1 MARDV
6 EEVRREINEMHAQ
19 LEEATHYD
27 LLGIDRES
35 FDKSKLGGIFRN
47 LAKKWHVDRYSS
59 YDLGPDREKV
69 QQIFSAINNAH
80 RTLSNDSARE
90 EYDMELDGEDA
101 ADIAALLSS
110 ESIFLKGKNFLK
122 QGAYKG
128 AFDQFE
134 EAHELNPEDKSILVH
149 KLYAEYLI
157 IPKTKDGAPLNI
169 KRAEEIGDALKEFD
183 DDFEN
188 DDAFKVFYG
197 TVMLGLGNERRA
209 KYYFHEAL
217 MLNPNNMDAKRQ
229 QRLLEMR
236 AEREA
241 NKGFFAKLMEKFKGG

>member
-6 EEVRREINEMHAQ
+6 EEVRREINEMYAK
-19 LEEATHYD
+19 LEDATHYE
-27 LLGIDRES
+27 LLGVEREA
-35 FDKSKLGGIFRN
+35 FDKSALGGIFRQ
-47 LAKKWHVDRYSS
+47 LAKKWHVDRFSAF
-59 YDLGPDREKV
+59 DLGDDREKV

-80 RTLSNDSARE
+80 RTLSNDDART

-128 AFDQFE
+128 AYDQFI
-134 EAHELNPEDKSILVH
+134 EAAELNPEDKSLHIH
-149 KLYAEYLI
+149 KLYAEYLL
-157 IPKTKDGAPLNI
+157 IPKTKEGAPMNI
-169 KRAEEIGDALKEFD
+169 KRAEEIAEEFKSFE

-188 DDAFKVFYG
+188 DDSYKVFYG
-197 TVMLGLGNERRA
+197 TVMLGLGKERRA
-209 KYYFHEAL
+209 KYYFQEAL
-217 MLNPNNMDAKRQ
+217 LLNPNNMEAKRQ
-229 QRLLEMR
+229 QRLIDMR

-241 NKGFFAKLMEKFKGG
+241 NKGFFAKLMDKFKGG